1 MLGPFKQSC
10 TDHRHNSDPSCHT
23 DYRTQPKKKVMGA
36 AYARKKQWMGG
47 LKAGI
52 FCTINSGTVAQNVTL
67 FPANV
72 VGGAD
77 KTANARPA

>member
-1 MLGPFKQSC
+1 MGLQHRNRLWELLMLEE
-10 TDHRHNSDPSCHT
+10 
-23 DYRTQPKKKVMGA
+23 
-36 AYARKKQWMGG
+36 KQWVGG

-52 FCTINSGTVAQNVTL
+52 FCTISSGTNAQDTTL

-77 KTANARPA
+77 KTENVRPAFQVDHVDD